1 MQRLLLLLHSAVLFF
16 PRVSNAKFFAWVR
29 ISDTKYGARR
39 HAPALFATLIALF
52 SLCFCLGA
60 APARADDG
68 DNAAQQSIDANP
80 TLSAATP
87 SGYDSQVV
95 QGQPFFL
102 LSDASFGS
110 NQLAQVRLEAPG
122 REFQSEL
129 EGYGGADIVVYKV
142 SNPLAFLKAQKN
154 LHRLNIKPN
163 YQGEGLANTLAYLW
177 DRWLS
182 DARRAW
188 QRVLS
193 FATRSKV
200 TEAKPEF
207 KLGEQP
213 NAPTHFEPQSR
224 FAPLRGYELVT
235 RFRYPIWNAKTIQ
248 PPKGVNLAGSSSNF
262 VEASSGNVMIP
273 VGKLPPGLY
282 LVEAMIGNYRAHT
295 LLFVSDT
302 VAVVKAASSGLLV
315 WTARRDTGKPVPSTE
330 VSWTDGVGVLQSG
343 STGADGAL
351 VLQHV
356 SPERSYVVGRDP
368 QGGVFVS
375 ENFYYDSEIY
385 NTKIYAVTDRPLYRP
400 GDAVHVKFIGRTFLS
415 ANQSAPAAPAQL
427 KLDVLDPNGAPIA
440 TRKVDFASESG
451 GEAAFTLPSTAQ
463 GGGYTLRFEYNGDSY
478 GGAFRVA
485 EYVKPHF
492 DVNLTM
498 DKADYATGDTPKGK
512 IALRYPDG
520 KPVKNG
526 KVSVTLR
533 AQKVAIVEGELRYS
547 GLFPVKLEQQELK
560 TDSDGD
566 ATLTLPAAKEPSRY
580 ALTLFAQD
588 GAAYRVRVTR
598 EVLIARG
605 ATPYRLSTARSF
617 SQPRERVT
625 FTLAALAGLASTGV
639 NPGSGA
645 GDGANTAPAHKPAK
659 WEWVRLESQ
668 TKADGALPVAGPDGR
683 VSFPVQFD
691 EPGSYMLSVKDDAG
705 NLLAAASHWVAGDGL
720 KAIPGSVE
728 IVFDRDRY
736 RIGDTAEALITF
748 PHAVDDALLTLERDS
763 VETHAL
769 LSRGADW
776 LSLTR
781 VAPTQWKARIKVG
794 SEFAPNMT
802 FSVLYVHDGEYA
814 FQNAGIVV
822 AKPSIDLAV
831 KSDKPVYA
839 PGETVTLDLGSTL
852 SGKALPAHL
861 TVSVVDEMV
870 YVLQP
875 EIAPDIVDFFYHPRR
890 NNVRTTSS
898 LSFITYDLA
907 LSALRGA
914 PGGPQRGQ
922 YNERGVKVLERPRR
936 DDIDTA
942 AWQADLQTD
951 ASGHARMTFL
961 MPDSLARWRIT
972 VRAVSADGTVG
983 QRTAYVRSDKPL
995 YLKWS
1000 GPTSFRSGDQPA
1012 IDMLAFNQGRSD
1024 VDAQWTVN
1032 GAGFSLDRKVTLKP
1046 GANYLSLPRVALTP
1060 GLVDA
1065 SLRVSGKEM
1074 DHLQT
1079 SVNLGAPG
1087 WLDLRE
1093 MSVTLDAN
1101 PKPLALA
1108 SDAQDVRVRI
1118 VSTGTS
1124 QFARVA
1130 DDLIAYPYGC
1140 AEQTSSRL
1148 IPLALAHDA
1157 LGRDANADGAA
1168 PGVATSQSATP
1179 GLEARLRN
1187 QRQRLALLAGIN
1199 GAFGWWGDTTGGS
1212 AFITAYAYYA
1222 DWLASRSLGITL
1234 PDSNWQ
1240 HALDIYRDN
1249 GAKEPLLHRALALWL
1264 LQQMSQPVATPVSGV
1279 AGQLAQQAA
1288 SMFDQEAKA
1297 FHAAYGVED
1306 SLVFAAPD
1314 SPRGLQAAVVLTAWT
1329 ARAANASLPEGF
1341 DALAARARASLVTD
1355 PTPLIQ
1361 SLLAMAGDA
1370 GTPVDANAVLAQS
1383 SATYPTVDR
1392 ALTLLWLRKAMAGS
1406 RAGDAAQPLPALQ
1419 GNGWARTTTPT
1430 GATLWK
1436 WTGTALPTSLD
1447 VSGAR
1452 PDVSALVSY
1461 RSRAAQASRLPVK
1474 VERTFYRLDPIAPS
1488 SDAEKQA
1495 GRFAFEAHRMKAGD
1509 AVDSNALY
1517 VDEVTLT
1524 PQDKAALHYGLLD
1537 VPLPPGG
1544 SVEAT
1549 SWGVSIAGLPGA
1561 GEGGSGPQ
1569 PFARKAG
1576 YEMGE
1581 LGYHQPVPLLDRP
1594 VVLRQLVRFALPGTF
1609 SMPPARYFRMY
1620 QPEQKAYEGGRS
1632 DHMVT
1637 LRIE

>member
-1 MQRLLLLLHSAVLFF
+1 MSAAMQRLLLLPRSAAPVF
-16 PRVSNAKFFAWVR
+16 PCVSNAKFFAWAR
-29 ISDTKYGARR
+29 ISDAKRSAYRR
-39 HAPALFATLIALF
+39 ASALLATLVALF

-60 APARADDG
+60 APAWADDG

-80 TLSAATP
+80 TLSAPTP

-142 SNPLAFLKAQKN
+142 PNALAFLKAQKN

-177 DRWLS
+177 GRWLS

-207 KLGEQP
+207 KLGEQTG
-213 NAPTHFEPQSR
+213 APTHFEPQSR

-315 WTARRDTGKPVPSTE
+315 WTARRDDGKPVPNTA

-343 STGADGAL
+343 ATGADGAL

-356 SPERSYVVGRDP
+356 SPERSYVIGSDP

-400 GDAVHVKFIGRTFLS
+400 GDAVHVKFLGRTFQS
-415 ANQSAPAAPAQL
+415 ANQSTPAAPAQL

-440 TRKVDFASESG
+440 TRNVDFASESG
-451 GEAAFTLPSTAQ
+451 GETTFTLPATAQ
-463 GGGYTLRFEYNGDSY
+463 GGGYTLRFDYNGDSY

-498 DKADYATGDTPKGK
+498 DKSNYATGDLPKGK

-533 AQKVAIVEGELRYS
+533 AQKVAMVDGELRYS
-547 GLFPVKLEQQELK
+547 GLFPVKLEQQELQ
-560 TDSDGD
+560 TDSDGN
-566 ATLTLPAAKEPSRY
+566 ATLALPAAKEPSRY

-605 ATPYRLSTARSF
+605 ATAYRLSTAKSF
-617 SQPRERVT
+617 SQPHERVS
-625 FTLAALAGLASTGV
+625 FTLAALASAGV
-639 NPGSGA
+639 NPGI
-645 GDGANTAPAHKPAK
+645 GANAAGAHKPAK
-659 WEWVRLESQ
+659 WAWVRLESQ
-668 TKADGALPVAGPDGR
+668 TKAEGTLPAAGPDGR
-683 VSFPVQFD
+683 VSFPLQFD

-748 PHAVDDALLTLERDS
+748 PYAVDDALLTLERDS
-763 VETHAL
+763 VEARAL
-769 LSRGADW
+769 LSKGADW

-794 SEFAPNMT
+794 PEFAPNMT
-802 FSVLYVHDGEYA
+802 FSVLYVHDGEYV

-852 SGKALPAHL
+852 GGKALPAHL

-875 EIAPDIVDFFYHPRR
+875 EIAPDIADFFYHPRR

-907 LSALRGA
+907 LSAMRGA

-951 ASGHARMTFL
+951 ASGHVRMTFR
-961 MPDSLARWRIT
+961 MPDALARWRIT
-972 VRAVSADGTVG
+972 VRAISADGTVG

-1000 GPTSFRSGDQPA
+1000 GPASFRSGDQPV
-1012 IDMLAFNQGRSD
+1012 IDMLAFNQGTAD

-1032 GAGFSLDRKVTLKP
+1032 GAGVALDRKVTLKP
-1046 GANYLSLPRVALTP
+1046 GANYLALPRVALTP

-1065 SLRVSGKEM
+1065 SLRVNGKEM
-1074 DHLQT
+1074 DRLQT

-1093 MSVTLDAN
+1093 VPVTLDAN

-1108 SDAQDVRVRI
+1108 PDAQDVRVRL
-1118 VSTGTS
+1118 VSSGTS

-1157 LGRDANADGAA
+1157 LGRDADGVA
-1168 PGVATSQSATP
+1168 PGVAASQSTTQ

-1264 LQQMSQPVATPVSGV
+1264 LQQMGQPVATPVSGV
-1279 AGQLAQQAA
+1279 AGQLAQRAA
-1288 SMFDQEAKA
+1288 SMFDQDAKTSGD
-1297 FHAAYGVED
+1297 AYEN

-1329 ARAANASLPEGF
+1329 ARATNASLPEGF
-1341 DALAARARASLVTD
+1341 DAFAARARASLMTN

-1406 RAGDAAQPLPALQ
+1406 RTGGAAQALPVLQ
-1419 GNGWARTTTPT
+1419 GPDWARTTTPT
-1430 GATLWK
+1430 GATAWK
-1436 WTGTALPTSLD
+1436 WTGAALPTSLD
-1447 VSGAR
+1447 VGGAR

-1461 RSRAAQASRLPVK
+1461 RSRAVQVSRLPVK
-1474 VERTFYRLDPIAPS
+1474 IERTLYRLDPIAPS

-1495 GRFAFEAHRMKAGD
+1495 GRFTFEAHRMKAGD
-1509 AVDSNALY
+1509 VIDSNALY

-1524 PQDKAALHYGLLD
+1524 PQDKTAMHYGLLD

-1549 SWGVSIAGLPGA
+1549 SWGVSIAGLPGP

-1569 PFARKAG
+1569 PFARAAS

-1581 LGYHQPVPLLDRP
+1581 LSYHQPVPLLDRP
-1594 VVLRQLVRFALPGTF
+1594 VALRQLVRFALPGIFT
-1609 SMPPARYFRMY
+1609 MPPARYFRMY

-1632 DHMVT
+1632 DRMVA

>member
-1 MQRLLLLLHSAVLFF
+1 MSAAMQRLLVSPRSAALVFS
-16 PRVSNAKFFAWVR
+16 RVSNAKSLARAR
-29 ISDTKYGARR
+29 ISDAKCSAHRR
-39 HAPALFATLIALF
+39 ASALFATLF
-52 SLCFCLGA
+52 SLLSLCLWLGTT
-60 APARADDG
+60 PAWADVG

-80 TLSAATP
+80 TLSAPTP

-142 SNPLAFLKAQKN
+142 PNALAFLKAQKN

-207 KLGEQP
+207 KLGEQTS
-213 NAPTHFEPQSR
+213 APTHFEPQSR
-224 FAPLRGYELVT
+224 FAPLRGYELIT

-315 WTARRDTGKPVPSTE
+315 WTARRDNGKPVPNTE

-343 STGADGAL
+343 ATGEDGAL

-356 SPERSYVVGRDP
+356 SPERSYVIGSDP

-400 GDAVHVKFIGRTFLS
+400 GDAVHVKFIGRTFQS
-415 ANQSAPAAPAQL
+415 ANQSTPAAPAQL

-440 TRKVDFASESG
+440 TRNVDFASASG
-451 GEAAFTLPSTAQ
+451 GEATFTLPSTAQ
-463 GGGYTLRFEYNGDSY
+463 GGGYTLRFDYNGDSY

-492 DVNLTM
+492 DVNLKM
-498 DKADYATGDTPKGK
+498 DKSDYATGDTPKGK

-533 AQKVAIVEGELRYS
+533 AQKVAIVDGELRYS
-547 GLFPVKLEQQELK
+547 GLFPVKLEQQELQ
-560 TDSDGD
+560 TDSDGN

-605 ATPYRLSTARSF
+605 ATPYRLSTAKSF
-617 SQPRERVT
+617 SQPHERVS
-625 FTLAALAGLASTGV
+625 FILSALANRSTANPASTG
-639 NPGSGA
+639 
-645 GDGANTAPAHKPAK
+645 THKPAK

-668 TKADGALPVAGPDGR
+668 TKAEGTLSAAAPDGR
-683 VSFPVQFD
+683 VSFPLEFD

-748 PHAVDDALLTLERDS
+748 PYAVDDALLTLERDS
-763 VETHAL
+763 VEARAL
-769 LSRGADW
+769 LSKGAEW

-794 SEFAPNMT
+794 PEFAPNMT
-802 FSVLYVHDGEYA
+802 FSVLYVRDGEYV

-831 KSDKPVYA
+831 KSDKSVYA

-852 SGKALPAHL
+852 AGKALPAHL

-907 LSALRGA
+907 LSAMRGA

-951 ASGHARMTFL
+951 ASGHARMTFR
-961 MPDSLARWRIT
+961 MPDALARWRIT
-972 VRAVSADGTVG
+972 VRAISADGTVG
-983 QRTAYVRSDKPL
+983 QRTAYVRSDKAL

-1000 GPTSFRSGDQPA
+1000 GPASFRSGDQPA
-1012 IDMLAFNQGRSD
+1012 IDMLAFNQGTSD

-1032 GAGFSLDRKVTLKP
+1032 GAGLSVDRKVTLKP
-1046 GANYLSLPRVALTP
+1046 GANYLALPRVAP
-1060 GLVDA
+1060 AQGLVDA
-1065 SLRVSGKEM
+1065 SLRVNGKEM
-1074 DHLQT
+1074 DRLQT
-1079 SVNLGAPG
+1079 SVSLGAPG

-1093 MSVTLDAN
+1093 MPVTLDAN

-1108 SDAQDVRVRI
+1108 PDAQDVRVRI

-1148 IPLALAHDA
+1148 IPLALAYDA
-1157 LGRDANADGAA
+1157 LGRDADSTA
-1168 PGVATSQSATP
+1168 PGVAAAQSTAQ

-1264 LQQMSQPVATPVSGV
+1264 LQQMGLPVATPVSGV
-1279 AGQLAQQAA
+1279 AGLLAQQAVP
-1288 SMFDQEAKA
+1288 MFDQDAKA
-1297 FHAAYGVED
+1297 LSDAYGIED

-1314 SPRGLQAAVVLTAWT
+1314 SPRGLQAAVVLTAYT
-1329 ARAANASLPEGF
+1329 ARATNASVPEGF
-1341 DALAARARASLVTD
+1341 NTLAARARASLMTN

-1392 ALTLLWLRKAMAGS
+1392 ALTLLWLRKAMGGS
-1406 RAGDAAQPLPALQ
+1406 RAGDTAQPSPALQ

-1430 GATLWK
+1430 GTTLWT
-1436 WTGTALPTSLD
+1436 WTGAALPTSLD
-1447 VSGAR
+1447 VGGAR

-1474 VERTFYRLDPIAPS
+1474 IERALYRLDPIAPS

-1495 GRFAFEAHRMKAGD
+1495 GRFTFEAHRIKAGD
-1509 AVDSNALY
+1509 AIDSNALY

-1524 PQDKAALHYGLLD
+1524 PQGKSALHYGLLD

-1569 PFARKAG
+1569 PFARAAS
-1576 YEMGE
+1576 YEMGA
-1581 LGYHQPVPLLDRP
+1581 LSYHQPVPLLDRP
-1594 VVLRQLVRFALPGTF
+1594 VALRQLVRFALPGTF
-1609 SMPPARYFRMY
+1609 TMPPARYFRMY

-1632 DHMVT
+1632 DRMVT

>member
-1 MQRLLLLLHSAVLFF
+1 MSAAMQRLLARVFARSVFSGLFA
-16 PRVSNAKFFAWVR
+16 RVRAAKSGVKSNARCA
-29 ISDTKYGARR
+29 S
-39 HAPALFATLIALF
+39 LIALLAVCVGM
-52 SLCFCLGA
+52 SA
-60 APARADDG
+60 MPAWADDS
-68 DNAAQQSIDANP
+68 DAANAAQQNIDANP
-80 TLSAATP
+80 TLGAPTS

-95 QGQPFFL
+95 RGQPFFL
-102 LSDASFGS
+102 LSDASYGS
-110 NQLAQVRLEAPG
+110 NQVAQVRLEAPG

-129 EGYGGADIVVYKV
+129 EAYGGADVVVYKV
-142 SNPLAFLKAQKN
+142 PKPLEFLKAQKN

-177 DRWLS
+177 DRWVS

-193 FATRSKV
+193 FATRTKV

-207 KLGEQP
+207 KLGDQTG
-213 NAPTHFEPQSR
+213 APTHFEPQSH
-224 FAPLRGYELVT
+224 FAPLRGYDLVA

-262 VEASSGNVMIP
+262 IEASSGNVMIP

-282 LVEAMIGNYRAHT
+282 LVEAIIGNYRAHT

-302 VAVVKAASSGLLV
+302 VAVVKAASSGMLV
-315 WTARRDTGKPVPSTE
+315 WTARRDNGKPVANTD

-343 STGADGAL
+343 ATGADGAL

-356 SPERSYVVGRDP
+356 SPERSYVIGSDP

-400 GDAVHVKFIGRTFLS
+400 GDAVHVKFIGRTFQS
-415 ANQSAPAAPAQL
+415 ANQSTPAAPAQL

-440 TRKVDFASESG
+440 TRNVDFASETG
-451 GEAAFTLPSTAQ
+451 GEATFTLPSTAQ
-463 GGGYTLRFEYNGDSY
+463 GGGYTLRFDYNGDSY

-498 DKADYATGDTPKGK
+498 DKPDYATGDTPKGK
-512 IALRYPDG
+512 ISLRYPDG

-533 AQKVAIVEGELRYS
+533 AQKVAIVDGELRYA
-547 GLFPVKLEQQELK
+547 GLFPVKLEQQELE
-560 TDSDGD
+560 TDSNGD
-566 ATLTLPAAKEPSRY
+566 VTLTLPAAKDPSRY

-605 ATPYRLSTARSF
+605 ATPYRLTAAKSF
-617 SQPRERVT
+617 SQPHERVT
-625 FTLAALAGLASTGV
+625 FTLAALAKS
-639 NPGSGA
+639 S
-645 GDGANTAPAHKPAK
+645 ANTSTNATATATAHKPAK
-659 WEWVRLESQ
+659 WEWLRLESQ
-668 TKADGALPVAGPDGR
+668 TKAEGTLPAAGAEGR
-683 VSFPVQFD
+683 VSFPLEFA

-705 NLLAAASHWVAGDGL
+705 NLLAASSHWVAGDGL

-748 PHAVDDALLTLERDS
+748 PYAVDDALLTLERDS
-763 VETHAL
+763 VEARAL
-769 LSRGADW
+769 LSAAADW

-794 SEFAPNMT
+794 PEFAPNMT
-802 FSVLYVHDGEYA
+802 FSVLYVHDGEYV

-852 SGKALPAHL
+852 GGKPLPAHL

-907 LSALRGA
+907 VSAMRGA

-942 AWQADLQTD
+942 AWQGDLQTD
-951 ASGHARMTFL
+951 ANGHARMTFK
-961 MPDSLARWRIT
+961 MPDALARWRIT
-972 VRAVSADGTVG
+972 VRAIAADGTVG
-983 QRTAYVRSDKPL
+983 QRTVYVRSDKAL

-1000 GPTSFRSGDQPA
+1000 GPASFRSGDQPV
-1012 IDMLAFNQGRSD
+1012 IDMLAFNQGNAD

-1032 GAGFSLDRKVTLKP
+1032 GAGLALDRKVTLKP
-1046 GANYLSLPRVALTP
+1046 GANYLALPRTTLTP

-1065 SLRVSGKEM
+1065 SLSVNGKPV
-1074 DHLQT
+1074 DRLQT
-1079 SVNLGAPG
+1079 SVKLGAPG

-1093 MSVTLDAN
+1093 VPVTLDTN

-1108 SDAQDVRVRI
+1108 PDAQDVRVRL
-1118 VSTGTS
+1118 VSNGTS

-1130 DDLIAYPYGC
+1130 DDLIDYPYGC

-1157 LGRDANADGAA
+1157 LGRDVDAA
-1168 PGVATSQSATP
+1168 SPQSATQ
-1179 GLEARLRN
+1179 GIEARLRN
-1187 QRQRLALLAGIN
+1187 QRQRLAQLAGIN

-1222 DWLASRSLGITL
+1222 DWLASRSVGITL

-1240 HALDIYRDN
+1240 HALDVYRDN

-1264 LQQMSQPVATPVSGV
+1264 LQQMGQPVATPVAGV
-1279 AGQLAQQAA
+1279 AGQLAQQAS
-1288 SMFDQEAKA
+1288 SMFDQDAKRSA
-1297 FHAAYGVED
+1297 NAAYAPED

-1314 SPRGLQAAVVLTAWT
+1314 SARGLQAAVVLTAYT
-1329 ARAANASLPEGF
+1329 ARVTNASLPEGF
-1341 DALAARARASLVTD
+1341 DTLAARARASLMD
-1355 PTPLIQ
+1355 NPTPLIQ

-1370 GTPVDANAVLAQS
+1370 GTPVDANAVLQRS
-1383 SATYPTVDR
+1383 SANYPTVDR

-1406 RAGDAAQPLPALQ
+1406 RVGDTQQPLPTLQ
-1419 GNGWARTTTPT
+1419 GSGWSRTTTPT
-1430 GATLWK
+1430 GASVWN
-1436 WTGTALPTSLD
+1436 WTGAALPVSLD
-1447 VSGAR
+1447 VGGAR
-1452 PDVSALVSY
+1452 PDATALVSY

-1474 VERTFYRLDPIAPS
+1474 LERTLYRLDPIKPT
-1488 SDAEKQA
+1488 SDAEKEA
-1495 GRFAFEAHRMKAGD
+1495 GHFTFAAHRVKSGD
-1509 AVDSNALY
+1509 AIDSNALY

-1524 PQDKAALHYGLLD
+1524 PQGNGALHYGLLD

-1549 SWGVSIAGLPGA
+1549 SWGVSIDGLPGP

-1569 PFARKAG
+1569 PFARAAT
-1576 YEMGE
+1576 YEMGD
-1581 LGYHQPVPLLDRP
+1581 LSYHQPVPLLDKP
-1594 VVLRQLVRFALPGTF
+1594 VALRQLVRFALPGTF
-1609 SMPPARYFRMY
+1609 TLPPARYFRMY

-1632 DHMVT
+1632 DRMVT
-1637 LRIE
+1637 LRVE

>member
-1 MQRLLLLLHSAVLFF
+1 MQRPLFSLRFTVLLFL
-16 PRVSNAKFFAWVR
+16 RVSNAKFFARAR
-29 ISDTKYGARR
+29 ISDTKYGACLG
-39 HAPALFATLIALF
+39 APTLLAALIGLF
-52 SLCFCLGA
+52 SLSFCLA
-60 APARADDG
+60 ASPAWADDG

-80 TLSAATP
+80 TLGAPPP

-102 LSDASFGS
+102 LSDASYGG

-142 SNPLAFLKAQKN
+142 PNPLAFLKAQKN
-154 LHRLNIKPN
+154 LHRLNIKPS

-213 NAPTHFEPQSR
+213 NAPTRFEPQSR

-262 VEASSGNVMIP
+262 VEVSSGNVMIP

-315 WTARRDTGKPVPSTE
+315 WTARRDNGKPVPGTE

-351 VLQHV
+351 MLQHV
-356 SPERSYVVGRDP
+356 SPERSYVIGSDP

-375 ENFYYDSEIY
+375 ENFYYDSEVY

-400 GDAVHVKFIGRTFLS
+400 GDAVHVKFIGRTFQS
-415 ANQSAPAAPAQL
+415 ANQSTPAAPAQL

-440 TRKVDFASESG
+440 TRSVDFASESG
-451 GEAAFTLPSTAQ
+451 GETTFTLPATAQ
-463 GGGYTLRFEYNGDSY
+463 GGGYTLRFDYNGDSY

-498 DKADYATGDTPKGK
+498 DKSDYATGDAPKGK

-533 AQKVAIVEGELRYS
+533 AQKVAIVDGELRYS

-560 TDSDGD
+560 TDSDGNV
-566 ATLTLPAAKEPSRY
+566 TFTLPAAKEPSRY

-605 ATPYRLSTARSF
+605 ATPYRLNTAKSF

-625 FTLAALAGLASTGV
+625 FTLAASTGAAGSTNAGA
-639 NPGSGA
+639 NPGNGTNA
-645 GDGANTAPAHKPAK
+645 APAHKPAK

-668 TKADGALPVAGPDGR
+668 TKADGTLPEASPDGR

-705 NLLAAASHWVAGDGL
+705 NLLAAVSHWVAGDGL

-728 IVFDRDRY
+728 VVFDRDRY
-736 RIGDTAEALITF
+736 KIGDTAEALITF
-748 PHAVDDALLTLERDS
+748 PYAVDDALLTLERDS
-763 VETHAL
+763 VEARAL
-769 LSRGADW
+769 LSNGAGW
-776 LSLTR
+776 LTLTR
-781 VAPTQWKARIKVG
+781 VAPTQWKAHIKVG
-794 SEFAPNMT
+794 PEFAPNMT
-802 FSVLYVHDGEYA
+802 FSVLYVHDGEYV

-831 KSDKPVYA
+831 KSDKSVYA

-852 SGKALPAHL
+852 GGKPLPARL

-907 LSALRGA
+907 LSAMRGA

-951 ASGHARMTFL
+951 ASGHARMTFR
-961 MPDSLARWRIT
+961 MPDALARWRIT
-972 VRAVSADGTVG
+972 VRAISADGTVG

-1000 GPTSFRSGDQPA
+1000 GPASFRSGDQPE
-1012 IDMLAFNQGRSD
+1012 IDMLAFNQGSSD

-1032 GAGFSLDRKVTLKP
+1032 GAGLALDRKVTLKP
-1046 GANYLSLPRVALTP
+1046 GTNYLALPRVALTP

-1065 SLRVSGKEM
+1065 SLRVGGKEV
-1074 DHLQT
+1074 DRLQT
-1079 SVNLGAPG
+1079 SVSLGAPG

-1093 MSVTLDAN
+1093 MPVALDVS

-1108 SDAQDVRVRI
+1108 PDAQDVRVRI
-1118 VSTGTS
+1118 VSTGAS

-1157 LGRDANADGAA
+1157 LGRDADGSAPGAA
-1168 PGVATSQSATP
+1168 TPQSPTQ

-1222 DWLASRSLGITL
+1222 DWLASRSLGISL
-1234 PDSNWQ
+1234 PDGNWQ

-1249 GAKEPLLHRALALWL
+1249 GTKEPLLQRALALWL
-1264 LQQMSQPVATPVSGV
+1264 LQQMGQPVATPVSGV
-1279 AGQLAQQAA
+1279 AGQLAQRAS
-1288 SMFDQEAKA
+1288 SMFDQDAKA
-1297 FHAAYGVED
+1297 SRDAYGVED

-1329 ARAANASLPEGF
+1329 ARATNASLPEGF
-1341 DALAARARASLVTD
+1341 IALAARARASLMTN

-1383 SATYPTVDR
+1383 SAMYPTVDR
-1392 ALTLLWLRKAMAGS
+1392 ALTLLWLRKAMGGA
-1406 RAGDAAQPLPALQ
+1406 RAGDAAQPLPTLQ
-1419 GNGWARTTTPT
+1419 GSGWTRTTTPT

-1436 WTGTALPTSLD
+1436 WTGAALPTSLD
-1447 VSGAR
+1447 VGGAS

-1474 VERTFYRLDPIAPS
+1474 IERTLYRLDPIAPS
-1488 SDAEKQA
+1488 SDPDKQT
-1495 GRFAFEAHRMKAGD
+1495 GRATFEAHRMKAGD

-1524 PQDKAALHYGLLD
+1524 PQDKSALHYGLLD

-1569 PFARKAG
+1569 PFARAAS

-1594 VVLRQLVRFALPGTF
+1594 VALRQLVRFALPGMFT
-1609 SMPPARYFRMY
+1609 MPPARYFRMY

-1632 DHMVT
+1632 DRMVT